1 MATED
6 QLGWKMVHHTP
17 RYTNLASHAVVC
29 KKGAAIGLLIIHEIF
44 LYIDVFWWTLSWGEG
59 C

>member
-17 RYTNLASHAVVC
+17 CYTNLASHAVVC

-44 LYIDVFWWTLSWGEG
+44 LYIDVFWWTLS
-59 C
+59 